1 MKIEFKMNILE
12 KTILAKLD
20 DETENIDFSNRESK
34 NADLSILDYLKEK
47 EMNLLQVQIFCD
59 YIDFFGHLDD
69 KNKLFYTFL
78 MYLEK
83 LTISI
88 EMRKIE
94 NGLIQESEYLNFK
107 KIFHILKEDIFE
119 EAFNE
124 IKKDYKSNSRSKSFV
139 KRSLYSNVSSFFN

>member
-78 MYLEK
+78 MYLENK
-83 LTISI
+83 YRVLSTLHMYWVAAETRLKFRPQNCAI
-88 EMRKIE
+88 
-94 NGLIQESEYLNFK
+94 YLEQ
-107 KIFHILKEDIFE
+107 I
-119 EAFNE
+119 
-124 IKKDYKSNSRSKSFV
+124 
-139 KRSLYSNVSSFFN
+139 